1 MEGTGEREATWEG
14 RRSGVRE
21 GKDGGRQEAWVGGW
35 GGGEIMILWGGVG
48 RRRGTAGIMKSV
60 CVCDKVHRGATTEK
74 KEERK

>member
-1 MEGTGEREATWEG
+1 MGRKEIRGEGREGWREA
-14 RRSGVRE
+14 RSM
-21 GKDGGRQEAWVGGW
+21 GGW